1 MQNRY
6 RVSLIF
12 TLFLFYLN
20 SLVLNLLVLN
30 LLVAFLKKVWY
41 TLSVV
46 KREP

>member
-12 TLFLFYLN
+12 TLFLFY
-20 SLVLNLLVLN
+20 LNLLVLN